1 MIISPHY
8 FSDAQA
14 MRGKIYYIKNKI
26 NTSRCAFEIKED
38 VTLVIRVPR
47 ALGVI
52 SSNLEIFDE
61 AKAHVLIFKPLLWQG
76 LNNEYD
82 EYVIDLN
89 PGELGVGL
97 YFYRI
102 KLLRFGQTVYAYKD
116 ENSVCFNERDLLD
129 DCFQLTVYKRER
141 QIPAN
146 SYGGVIYH
154 IFVDRFNRGGRAQN
168 LKGEIFPKNWDM
180 IPEYPEYPGAP
191 LKNNTFYGGTLD
203 GVRAKLPYLN
213 SLGVTKI
220 YLSPIFESVSNHKYD
235 TADYMSTDSA
245 FGGDEALVD
254 LIYEAKKY
262 NIGIILDGVFN
273 HTGADSVYFNKFSRY
288 NETGAYQSKSSPFY
302 DWYEFKNYPDD
313 YVSWWGIE
321 ILPRINPSVPS
332 CQDFIAGEGGVVDKY
347 ASLGIFGLRL
357 DVADELS
364 DEFIAKIKDRLLSHN
379 KNAVLYG
386 EVWEDASNKI
396 AYGKRK
402 KYYLGRELDGVMN
415 YPVRAGI
422 IDYIRNS
429 DIKELSF
436 ALSDIINN
444 APKEIADMQMN
455 LLGTHDTER
464 IITALCGESPEGKTN
479 ARLREMHI
487 SPGSLAYAEK
497 CVINAFTILFTLPGI
512 PSVYYGD
519 EAGLEGYSDP
529 FNRMPYPWGKEN
541 GRILSSVKKLGNLRK
556 LRAYK
561 SGEFELCY
569 IDSSLLIF
577 KREDRS
583 SYITLYNNSDNP
595 LEIEFNT
602 QVKIL
607 FGEVSLNNSMVV
619 VPAKTA
625 CIIKSTK
632 NNAFKINN

>member
-1 MIISPHY
+1 
-8 FSDAQA
+8 
-14 MRGKIYYIKNKI
+14 
-26 NTSRCAFEIKED
+26 
-38 VTLVIRVPR
+38 
-47 ALGVI
+47 
-52 SSNLEIFDE
+52 
-61 AKAHVLIFKPLLWQG
+61 
-76 LNNEYD
+76 
-82 EYVIDLN
+82 
-89 PGELGVGL
+89 
-97 YFYRI
+97 
-102 KLLRFGQTVYAYKD
+102 
-116 ENSVCFNERDLLD
+116 
-129 DCFQLTVYKRER
+129 
-141 QIPAN
+141 
-146 SYGGVIYH
+146 
-154 IFVDRFNRGGRAQN
+154 
-168 LKGEIFPKNWDM
+168 
-180 IPEYPEYPGAP
+180 
-191 LKNNTFYGGTLD
+191 
-203 GVRAKLPYLN
+203 
-213 SLGVTKI
+213 
-220 YLSPIFESVSNHKYD
+220 
-235 TADYMSTDSA
+235 MSTDAA

-254 LIYEAKKY
+254 LIRDAKKI

-288 NETGAYQSKSSPFY
+288 KEAGAYQSKSSPFY

-332 CQDFIAGEGGVVDKY
+332 CADFIAGEGGVVDKY
-347 ASLGIFGLRL
+347 ASLGILGLRL
-357 DVADELS
+357 DVVDELS
-364 DEFIAKIKDRLLSHN
+364 DEFISRIKDRLLSHS

-415 YPVRAGI
+415 YPLRGGI
-422 IDYIRNS
+422 INYIRNS
-429 DIKELSF
+429 DTKELFF

-444 APKEIADMQMN
+444 APKEIADLQMN

-479 ARLREMHI
+479 AQLREIRI
-487 SPGSLAYAEK
+487 SSDSLDYAEK

-541 GRILSSVKKLGNLRK
+541 GRILSSVIKLGNLRK

-561 SGEFELCY
+561 NGEFELCH

-577 KREDRS
+577 KRADRS
-583 SYITLYNNSDNP
+583 SYITLYNNSENS

-602 QVKIL
+602 PIKIL
-607 FGEVSLNNSMVV
+607 FGEVLVNNSLVV

-625 CIIKSTK
+625 CIIKSSK
-632 NNAFKINN
+632 NNTFKINY